1 MKKAIS
7 TTNAPSAIGLYSQ
20 AINTGSLIFTSGQL
34 GIDPS
39 SGVMAEGVEA
49 QTRQALKNAQAVLA
63 AGGSDLSKAV
73 KATVFLQ
80 DMNDFAVMNEVYGE
94 FMSLGILPARSAVQ
108 VARLP
113 KDALVEIEIVA
124 EV

>member
-39 SGVMAEGVEA
+39 NGVMAEGVEA